1 MLGMIL
7 LLASEAE
14 QVPEV
19 TPSFSAGPSAATQF
33 VGQCSGGSV
42 SVPARVNIS
51 WTALN
56 FNAALHEY
64 RVYQDG
70 ILLGTTS
77 SSPYPKVVNGYI
89 EGGFFHPIEFSWLF
103 RVDIVR
109 KSDGVTL
116 ASGSTIWTKYYGTC
130 S

>member
-7 LLASEAE
+7 MLAGEPAV
-14 QVPEV
+14 VPAV
-19 TPSFSAGPSAATQF
+19 PPSFSAGPSAATQF
-33 VGQCSGGSV
+33 VGACSGGSV
-42 SVPARVNIS
+42 GFPARVRLS
-51 WTALN
+51 WTAVN

-70 ILLGTTS
+70 ILISTQS
-77 SSPYPKVVNGYI
+77 SSPYDKQVNGYI
-89 EGGFFHPIEFSWLF
+89 EGGFYFPVQFSWLF

-109 KSDGVTL
+109 KSDGIAL
-116 ASGSTIWTKYYGTC
+116 ASGSTTWTKYYGTC